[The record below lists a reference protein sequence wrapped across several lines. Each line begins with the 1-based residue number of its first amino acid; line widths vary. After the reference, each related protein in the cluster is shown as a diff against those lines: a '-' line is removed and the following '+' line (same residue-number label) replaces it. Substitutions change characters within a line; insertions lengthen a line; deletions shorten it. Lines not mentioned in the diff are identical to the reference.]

1 MTILERIK
9 LNSAKHPE
17 RVVMRTQYGFGEMTM
32 KWGELDA
39 FSDKLAYYLTKELR
53 TNKPII
59 VYGHKHPMMLVCFL
73 ACVKSGR
80 AYCPIDVNVPL
91 SRTEAIIREVEPE
104 IILTTEPLEIDS
116 DRIKE
121 LRKSTKSFLQRMEK
135 RIVQTMLPQKMCSIL
150 FLHPAAQERPREYR

>member
-121 LRKSTKSFLQRMEK
+121 LQEINEIISTTDGKADSSNYVTAEDVIFLCWWA
-135 RIVQTMLPQKMCSIL
+135 QKN
-150 FLHPAAQERPREYR
+150 

>member
-1 MTILERIK
+1 
-9 LNSAKHPE
+9 
-17 RVVMRTQYGFGEMTM
+17 
-32 KWGELDA
+32 
-39 FSDKLAYYLTKELR
+39 
-53 TNKPII
+53 
-59 VYGHKHPMMLVCFL
+59 MLL

-121 LRKSTKSFLQRMEK
+121 LQEINEIISTTDGKADSSNYVTAEDVFY
-135 RIVQTMLPQKMCSIL
+135 II
-150 FLHPAAQERPREYR
+150 LHPAAQERPREYR